1 MPGSKYFEYIWSQL
15 LDVWKW
21 YKKFMEFYNQCH
33 VIILDRWSICNILVN
48 ENFKPGI
55 DFTSVRVSLSI
66 LLQKKSFHA
75 CWVFIKNPYYMKFLK
90 LFWLHVACLIF
101 QWKFCCIYA
110 RNYGGVVGNLIIG
123 LWKNNFSAL
132 FWQVALV
139 SFVDRSL

>member
-1 MPGSKYFEYIWSQL
+1 MKDKCPIYLKIKL
-15 LDVWKW
+15 KCMV
-21 YKKFMEFYNQCH
+21 FYYQCH

-90 LFWLHVACLIF
+90 LFLIAC
-101 QWKFCCIYA
+101 C
-110 RNYGGVVGNLIIG
+110 VS
-123 LWKNNFSAL
+123 NFSMKIL
-132 FWQVALV
+132 LHLCKKLWRRRRQSHHRSMKKQFFG
-139 SFVDRSL
+139 SFLTSCSCFVRW